1 MNDLLKKV
9 FAWMFLGLLITFAT
23 GIFVTT
29 NENMLANIFSTG
41 MYIVLVI
48 VEIILV
54 VVLSARIAKL
64 NPTTARILFILYSF
78 VTGLTFS
85 SVFIA
90 YKLESVM
97 FVFLI
102 TAVLFGLL
110 SVIGYTTKLDLTK
123 FGTYLFIML
132 IGIVI
137 CSIINIFIGG
147 STLTLIICVLSLI
160 VFMGFTIY
168 DVQKIDQM
176 SGMISEDNLAI
187 FGALQLYL
195 DFINIF
201 IDLLRL
207 FGKGND

>member
-137 CSIINIFIGG
+137 CSIINIFVGG